1 VGNGWS
7 TFASALGLRH
17 SAAELLTEIG
27 ATGTSILFIDGIDRV
42 RPDLKGIITDLL
54 RTIESDD
61 SLGDWKVLASSRDQG
76 LEAYRAWFPGSFYH
90 GTGIGDVSVN
100 PFSDDEAEALA
111 AEKPHLRRLLFGAP
125 AVKEIA
131 RRPFFAAVLARSLDT
146 VSAKFERS
154 QKLHLLAWID
164 FDLIKGHSKPSNG
177 GSRFIPEGWFGIG
190 SRRLGSGCSEGLT
203 PNMQMV
209 STSSVN
215 PKGSEGLGASLRATS
230 PA

>member
-131 RRPFFAAVLARSLDT
+131 RRPFFAAVLARSWIP
-146 VSAKFERS
+146 SRPNSSEAKS
-154 QKLHLLAWID
+154 CISSL
-164 FDLIKGHSKPSNG
+164 
-177 GSRFIPEGWFGIG
+177 GSTSILSRGTR
-190 SRRLGSGCSEGLT
+190 SRRTAGHDLYPRAGLGSGPGD
-203 PNMQMV
+203 
-209 STSSVN
+209 
-215 PKGSEGLGASLRATS
+215 LGPGVPRASR
-230 PA
+230 PICRWFPPRV